1 MDNVKKSQ
9 PKSGRDKSMTTT
21 SFTHLFLIGVTISFA
36 FFNVGEPLCQSVSL
50 SNNTS
55 SDTSKVV
62 LNGMV
67 RYDTIASEVRGTI
80 IDNITFLPIV
90 NATVTI
96 KKTERQFSDTTN
108 SKGFFS
114 VDKNGFEGEWTMTI
128 VKPGYNCLTID
139 SMKIESGEGI
149 DLTIK
154 LTKRT

>member
-1 MDNVKKSQ
+1 ML
-9 PKSGRDKSMTTT
+9 SMTLT
-21 SFTHLFLIGVTISFA
+21 SYTYFLLIGLIISCASSKVF
-36 FFNVGEPLCQSVSL
+36 ESPCQNVSL

-55 SDTSKVV
+55 SDTNKVV
-62 LNGMV
+62 LKGMV
-67 RYDTIASEVRGTI
+67 RYDTLASEVRGTI

-96 KKTERQFSDTTN
+96 KKTGRQFSDTTN
-108 SKGFFS
+108 SKGFFW

-128 VKPGYNCLTID
+128 VKPAYNCLTID